1 MLLLAQQPTSLRRS
15 DIIHGSF
22 TDGWTDSL
30 SLTKNMY
37 VKERLSP
44 LKAPPLKRGGF
55 EGSFCV
61 EKYSWETYV
70 FNSNVACSTGMT
82 RQEPKLLY

>member
-1 MLLLAQQPTSLRRS
+1 
-15 DIIHGSF
+15 
-22 TDGWTDSL
+22 
-30 SLTKNMY
+30 MY